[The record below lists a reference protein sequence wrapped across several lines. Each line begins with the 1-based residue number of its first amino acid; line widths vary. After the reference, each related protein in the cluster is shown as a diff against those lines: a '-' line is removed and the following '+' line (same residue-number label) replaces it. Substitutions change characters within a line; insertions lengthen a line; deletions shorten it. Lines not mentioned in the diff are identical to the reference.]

1 MRIKLFHRG
10 VKQCCGIE
18 RSMVRKAKKVFNHT
32 CLSIRAF
39 LRLEFQILITGI
51 SWYEAKLT
59 IIRSSI
65 RSYIENPVYKLGS
78 TA

>member
-1 MRIKLFHRG
+1 MVELFHRG

-18 RSMVRKAKKVFNHT
+18 RSMVRRAKKVFNHI

-39 LRLEFQILITGI
+39 LRLELQRLITGI
-51 SWYEAKLT
+51 SWYEAKLM
-59 IIRSSI
+59 IIRPSI
-65 RSYIENPVYKLGS
+65 AYYLKNPVYKLSS